1 MMAEWDGGDQMPDE
15 ARVGLGGVDAFLR
28 EPESKTRLG
37 KSAVACGSE
46 KRALRGSTVRAWRG
60 KSP

>member
-1 MMAEWDGGDQMPDE
+1 MPDE